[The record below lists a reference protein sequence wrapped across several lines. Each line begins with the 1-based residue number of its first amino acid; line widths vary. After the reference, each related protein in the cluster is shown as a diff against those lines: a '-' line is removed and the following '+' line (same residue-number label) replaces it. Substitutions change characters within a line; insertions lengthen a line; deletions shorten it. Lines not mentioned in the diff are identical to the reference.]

1 MSKILFFGEPLIR
14 ITPKENDYFAD
25 SISTKLFYGG
35 SEVNTARALQGFGQD
50 TKLLSALPNN
60 PIGNSFLQFLK
71 AQGIDTHS
79 IQWVGERVG
88 LYFLEDSFA
97 CRKGE
102 VVYDRDHSSL
112 HDFRINQIDFDQLFE
127 GVSLFHFSGITLSLD
142 ESIQEITLLLLKE
155 AKKREI
161 TISLDLNFRS
171 KLISPKNAKILFSQF
186 ATFADICFGIEPLMV
201 DSQDTTFFNRDE
213 ATIEDIKER
222 MISLINHFDF
232 QVIFH
237 TKRLQDEW
245 GRNHY
250 QAYIANR
257 KQEFVTS
264 KEITTA
270 VNQRIGSGD
279 AFVAGALYQLL
290 QHSDSK
296 TVIDFAVAS
305 ASLKCALEGDNMFE
319 TVTAVNKVLNQSK
332 DIIR

>member
-35 SEVNTARALQGFGQD
+35 SEVNIARALQGFGQD

-88 LYFLEDSFA
+88 LYFLENSFA

-102 VVYDRDHSSL
+102 VVYDRDYSSL

-264 KEITTA
+264 K
-270 VNQRIGSGD
+270 
-279 AFVAGALYQLL
+279 
-290 QHSDSK
+290 
-296 TVIDFAVAS
+296 
-305 ASLKCALEGDNMFE
+305 
-319 TVTAVNKVLNQSK
+319 
-332 DIIR
+332 

>member
-1 MSKILFFGEPLIR
+1 
-14 ITPKENDYFAD
+14 
-25 SISTKLFYGG
+25 
-35 SEVNTARALQGFGQD
+35 
-50 TKLLSALPNN
+50 
-60 PIGNSFLQFLK
+60 
-71 AQGIDTHS
+71 
-79 IQWVGERVG
+79 
-88 LYFLEDSFA
+88 
-97 CRKGE
+97 
-102 VVYDRDHSSL
+102 
-112 HDFRINQIDFDQLFE
+112 
-127 GVSLFHFSGITLSLD
+127 
-142 ESIQEITLLLLKE
+142 
-155 AKKREI
+155 
-161 TISLDLNFRS
+161 